1 MHEYFFCTVGDAIR
15 CFIAKEGYKA
25 RVVKKVFLAK
35 PRSDIDDIINGN
47 TLRNIKQIDTLRILT
62 ENTAGMTC
70 KEIMSI
76 LGLKGDSVVKTLIKK
91 GLVRI
96 EEEIQLQEYNQPVDV
111 RGMNTYEAHVLRSEQ
126 QKAHDF
132 IVRLVNNGKF
142 AECLLHG
149 VTGSGKTEVYMQIIS
164 KVMEKGSSSMV
175 LVPEIALTPQMI
187 ANFTARFGNTVAVLH
202 SKLTD
207 SQRGT
212 QWQRIRNQEVRII
225 IGTRSAVFAPVK
237 NLSIII
243 IDEEHDTSY
252 YSEEANPH
260 YDAREVAVMRAK
272 QENAV
277 VLYGS
282 ATPSVKTFYRAVNH
296 DMYYMALKSRANN
309 KPLPQCCIYDMRQK
323 RLSGMG
329 DSIICDDMKTEIIK
343 NYAQGLQTMVFVHRR
358 GYSGQVMCAGCL
370 HKYDFYWKL
379 LVAFIPAAVLGLLFS
394 DMIDAMLESV
404 TVVATT
410 LILGGIFML
419 FCDKIF
425 NKGNDDTEL
434 TEKRAFW
441 IGMFQCISMIP
452 GVSRS
457 MATIVGGM
465 AQKLSRKKAAEF
477 SFFLAVP
484 TMFAATLFK
493 MLKLFMEPA
502 GMEIITNNLGTLLIG
517 NIVAF
522 IVAMLAIKFF
532 ISFVTKYGFKAF
544 GWYRIVLGGVIL
556 LLLLT
561 GHNLTIA

>member
-1 MHEYFFCTVGDAIR
+1 M
-15 CFIAKEGYKA
+15 
-25 RVVKKVFLAK
+25 
-35 PRSDIDDIINGN
+35 SDISIFETIIIAIVEG
-47 TLRNIKQIDTLRILT
+47 LT
-62 ENTAGMTC
+62 EFLPVSSTGHMIITQNVLGVESTEFVKAFTFIIQFGA
-70 KEIMSI
+70 I
-76 LGLKGDSVVKTLIKK
+76 LSV
-91 GLVRI
+91 
-96 EEEIQLQEYNQPVDV
+96 
-111 RGMNTYEAHVLRSEQ
+111 
-126 QKAHDF
+126 
-132 IVRLVNNGKF
+132 
-142 AECLLHG
+142 
-149 VTGSGKTEVYMQIIS
+149 
-164 KVMEKGSSSMV
+164 
-175 LVPEIALTPQMI
+175 
-187 ANFTARFGNTVAVLH
+187 
-202 SKLTD
+202 
-207 SQRGT
+207 
-212 QWQRIRNQEVRII
+212 
-225 IGTRSAVFAPVK
+225 
-237 NLSIII
+237 
-243 IDEEHDTSY
+243 
-252 YSEEANPH
+252 
-260 YDAREVAVMRAK
+260 
-272 QENAV
+272 V
-277 VLYGS
+277 VLYWKRFFHLNH
-282 ATPSVKTFYRAVNH
+282 TPAPEGAS
-296 DMYYMALKSRANN
+296 ALKR
-309 KPLPQCCIYDMRQK
+309 
-323 RLSGMG
+323 
-329 DSIICDDMKTEIIK
+329 
-343 NYAQGLQTMVFVHRR
+343 F
-358 GYSGQVMCAGCL
+358 L

-517 NIVAF
+517 NFVAF